1 MWEDSIEIISNITWT
16 PELPARFEKRF
27 GYSLIPYLPL
37 LAWGNN
43 NIALQANDPGEYRV
57 LFEAPSDSQGFI
69 NDFRLILAEGY
80 VEYLQALRDWAN
92 DRLGISF
99 STQPSYGLTMD
110 MAVSVPVPDVPE
122 CESLS
127 FHDSIDAYRQF
138 SGPAQLAGKRVISNE
153 VGAVALKAYSYDH
166 SQLLLSVNR
175 AVAGG
180 VNQFVIHGQSYSGN
194 YFGTTWPGY
203 TAFLYLF
210 SELYTDKQP
219 SWHNGMKDVLDY
231 ISRLQY
237 VQQQGEP
244 RVDIAILNK
253 QSANNGEFPS
263 VYPDN
268 DLHSE
273 GLFIPVAYD

>member
-1 MWEDSIEIISNITWT
+1 MQS
-16 PELPARFEKRF
+16 
-27 GYSLIPYLPL
+27 G
-37 LAWGNN
+37 
-43 NIALQANDPGEYRV
+43 DPGKFRV
-57 LFEAPSDSQGFI
+57 LLDTTHAGQGFL

-80 VEYLQALRDWAN
+80 VDYLQTLRDWAN
-92 DRLGISF
+92 DRLGLSF

-110 MAVSVPVPDVPE
+110 MAASVPIPDVPE

-138 SGPAQLAGKRVISNE
+138 TGPAQLGGKHVISNE

-166 SQLLLSVNR
+166 SQLLWSINR

-180 VNQFVIHGQSYSGN
+180 VNQFVIHGQSYTGN

-219 SWHNGMKDVLDY
+219 SWHHGLENVLNY

-237 VQQQGEP
+237 VQRQGKP
-244 RVDIAILNK
+244 RVDVAVLNK
-253 QSANNGEFPS
+253 QSANDRAFPS
-263 VYPDN
+263 IYTRN
-268 DLHSE
+268 DLQSE
-273 GLFIPVAYD
+273 GMLI